1 MKRSHSRCRWDVLT
15 YTTEPLTFVCCCG
28 NTDIKVGIAHPTLI
42 TLAAF
47 IMNPK
52 FTQLNCD
59 DDVVLLATD
68 TFKVSRLK
76 ELCLQEIQHKF
87 YRYIY
92 NSQTKQPDRDVAAF
106 FNHISFGGESISF
119 SEIQFNSIKDCQLLK
134 IGGKGWQKGKLKIQI
149 CRAYTNATR
158 HKVCLEF
165 CPDEPIEQE
174 SPLDDICKLVE
185 K

>member
-1 MKRSHSRCRWDVLT
+1 MGGKRYLV
-15 YTTEPLTFVCCCG
+15 
-28 NTDIKVGIAHPTLI
+28 
-42 TLAAF
+42 AF

-52 FTQLNCD
+52 FTPLDCD
-59 DDVVLLATD
+59 DDVVLLERD

-76 ELCLQEIQHKF
+76 ELCLQEIGNKF
-87 YRYIY
+87 YRNIY
-92 NSQTKQPDRDVAAF
+92 NRETKQPDITVAHF

-119 SEIQFNSIKDCQLLK
+119 SEIQFNSVKDCQLLK

-149 CRAYTNATR
+149 CREYSNGT
-158 HKVCLEF
+158 HYKVCLEF

-174 SPLDDICKLVE
+174 SPLDDLRKLVE